1 MFGLIGRKANLL
13 GGSGRR
19 WLNLAAAT
27 ATTTTNGGAMEE
39 LLAQLQSNVQKAL
52 AGGGPEAVKRNR
64 SRNKFLPRERI
75 DRLLDPGSSFLEL
88 SQVFFFFCCHFRNIC
103 NWYIKL

>member
-1 MFGLIGRKANLL
+1 MFGLIGRKANLF

-19 WLNLAAAT
+19 WLNLAAAAT
-27 ATTTTNGGAMEE
+27 AAATTTSNGGAMEE

-52 AGGGPEAVKRNR
+52 AGGGAEAVKRNR

-75 DRLLDPGSSFLEL
+75 DYLLDPGSSFLEL
-88 SQVFFFFCCHFRNIC
+88 SQVFFS
-103 NWYIKL
+103 